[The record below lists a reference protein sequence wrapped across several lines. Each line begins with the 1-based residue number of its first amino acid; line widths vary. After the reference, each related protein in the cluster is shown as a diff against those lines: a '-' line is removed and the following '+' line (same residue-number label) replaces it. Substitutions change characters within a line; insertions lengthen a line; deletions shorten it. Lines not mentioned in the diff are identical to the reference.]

1 MCILYAVRFTVYNVQ
16 CTLST
21 LILYT
26 RFIYTQVYRIIYVYN
41 AMYRLNIY
49 IYTGYTIH
57 ICCVKCIRYK
67 YIVDVLRKT
76 IRRIEMIDHSF
87 ERKFYEP
94 CYYSHRLY

>member
-1 MCILYAVRFTVYNVQ
+1 MCILYAVQ

-21 LILYT
+21 FILYT
-26 RFIYTQVYRIIYVYN
+26 RFIYTQVNRIIYVYN

-49 IYTGYTIH
+49 IYYRGYTIH

-87 ERKFYEP
+87 ERKFYGA